1 MSFVK
6 KTWVNKGEEGY
17 ENSKVNADNMNDL
30 EDRIDTGFNNKTI
43 LFSGSSGTDIELND
57 SVNNYDF
64 LEIFYRT
71 ANSISKSI
79 KIQANSTHA
88 TLDTTLQSTS
98 TNTFMIYSRTI
109 AINEKN
115 ITNYSYQNVEINGT
129 NVTTSNTNSILI
141 TQVIGYKNS

>member
-1 MSFVK
+1 MSFAK
-6 KTWVNKGEEGY
+6 KTWVNKGETGY
-17 ENSKVNADNMNDL
+17 EDSKLNADNLNNL
-30 EDRIDTGFNNKTI
+30 ENRIADGFNDKTV

-57 SVNNYDF
+57 SANNYDF
-64 LEIFYRT
+64 IEIFYKT

-79 KIQANSTHA
+79 KIQTTATHA

-129 NVTTSNTNSILI
+129 NVTTSNVNSILI
-141 TQVIGYKNS
+141 TQVIGYK

>member
-1 MSFVK
+1 M
-6 KTWVNKGEEGY
+6 TGY
-17 ENSKVNADNMNDL
+17 ENSKLNADNLNDL
-30 EDRIDTGFNNKTI
+30 ENRIANGFNNQAV

-71 ANSISKSI
+71 VNNISKSI
-79 KIQANSTHA
+79 KIHANSTHA
-88 TLDTTLQSTS
+88 TLDATLQSTS

-129 NVTTSNTNSILI
+129 SVTTSNVNSILI
-141 TQVIGYKNS
+141 TQVIGYK

>member
-1 MSFVK
+1 MSFTK
-6 KTWVNKGEEGY
+6 KTWINKGETGY
-17 ENSKVNADNMNDL
+17 ENSKLNADNLNDL
-30 EDRIDTGFNNKTI
+30 ENRIADGINDKTI
-43 LFSGSSGTDIELND
+43 LFSGSSGLEIELSD

-71 ANSISKSI
+71 TNSVSKSV

-109 AINEKN
+109 AIDGKN
-115 ITNYSYQNVEINGT
+115 ITNYSYQAVEINGT
-129 NVTTSNTNSILI
+129 NVATSNANNILI
-141 TQVIGYKNS
+141 TQVIGYK